1 MTLKERK
8 EVEEFGF
15 DRIRIGS
22 KTYAVTGIE
31 KQKGSIVSVFTKNE
45 NGDRVGMKIPIKV
58 YDTDISFYNSEKSIV
73 KNRDTDSEKYFVKF
87 VK

>member
-1 MTLKERK
+1 MAGSLSRTYKFGIMTIKQRK

-31 KQKGSIVSVFTKNE
+31 KQK
-45 NGDRVGMKIPIKV
+45 
-58 YDTDISFYNSEKSIV
+58 
-73 KNRDTDSEKYFVKF
+73 
-87 VK
+87 